1 MLFGSGTGDL
11 GGRWKQEGIASVA
24 EVRTGRIRGNLDAVG
39 KGMEKGYGGVDKN
52 GAGGD
57 YDCRSGESSWIGVGG
72 RVVARAG
79 KNRIGLMR
87 VLVVRLPFAGWVR

>member
-11 GGRWKQEGIASVA
+11 GGRWKQEGIASVV
-24 EVRTGRIRGNLDAVG
+24 EVGAGSVGGDPDAVR
-39 KGMEKGYGGVDKN
+39 KGMEKGYGRVDED

-57 YDCRSGESSWIGVGG
+57 YDCRSGESSRVSVGG
-72 RVVARAG
+72 RIVARAG
-79 KNRIGLMR
+79 KDRIGLMR